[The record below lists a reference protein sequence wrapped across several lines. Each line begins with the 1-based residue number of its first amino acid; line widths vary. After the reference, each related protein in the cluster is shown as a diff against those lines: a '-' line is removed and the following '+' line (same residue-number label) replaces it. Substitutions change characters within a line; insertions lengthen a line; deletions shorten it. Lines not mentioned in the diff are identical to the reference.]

1 MTDTDI
7 RTALD
12 GARDFV
18 AEAVD
23 HLSSDLGEEDP
34 LVVAGR
40 RVLAA
45 LTEIPDDAAV
55 VTEETLAAAIQRAFP
70 ARRNTPSNSSLT
82 AATILA
88 ALRSN
93 R

>member
-1 MTDTDI
+1 MTTDLQV
-7 RTALD
+7 ALD
-12 GARDFV
+12 GAPEFV
-18 AEAVD
+18 AEAIE
-23 HLSSDLGEEDP
+23 HLATTLGESHPTVE
-34 LVVAGR
+34 AGR
-40 RVLAA
+40 RLLASLAA
-45 LTEIPDDAAV
+45 IPDDAAV